1 MQNDEN
7 LANLQSKNSQK
18 EPINGF
24 TITERSTENLQSGK
38 FDFSKI
44 FKFIK
49 NYELSK
55 HLLLMIILAFI
66 FSVGL
71 RIYWVY
77 WASEYPQFFW
87 NDQLMINT
95 NDGYAFAEGARDYL
109 AGFHQPNDL
118 SYIDFPLAKL
128 TAWLK
133 MILPFSFE
141 SIILYLPTI
150 LSSLIV
156 VPILL
161 ISSEFKCLREI
172 GRASGRERV

>member
-1 MQNDEN
+1 MQKGEN
-7 LANLQSKNSQK
+7 LANSQSKNSQK

-24 TITERSTENLQSGK
+24 TITEQENLQTNK

-77 WASEYPQFFW
+77 WASKYPQFFR
-87 NDQLMINT
+87 NNQLMINT
-95 NDGYAFAEGARDYL
+95 NR
-109 AGFHQPNDL
+109 
-118 SYIDFPLAKL
+118 
-128 TAWLK
+128 K
-133 MILPFSFE
+133 MHKFF
-141 SIILYLPTI
+141 Y
-150 LSSLIV
+150 
-156 VPILL
+156 
-161 ISSEFKCLREI
+161 
-172 GRASGRERV
+172 